1 MSNYF
6 SSNASFPQLTYTI
19 DSNSKNSLGYTC
31 PDNFRKEKKMGSY
44 AESFSNSP
52 SNLCKEET
60 CDNED
65 LDKKISQLRQENEEL
80 IKEMNQMKYNNEIQ
94 VDNEPLFN
102 SYQFNEKGSELDNS
116 TSMKESKEE
125 IKRKLYQDEE
135 YKPKMMKTG
144 PIGKIKSKKEE
155 ISPKEKMLHTSFDF
169 FNYLSEQLNEPSFS
183 YEDMLNNPDELKYKL
198 LNLQEKIQNVIESK
212 NTNAIKE
219 YSIPLQINQNKY
231 YPSFGNQNEELNKSY
246 DYSTREGKYKNCQA
260 CLLNINNSSKGY
272 IPYKMFAKPKVKVKR
287 SLTPDVHSIHSLQQ
301 RRYLTKLFKQKV

>member
-31 PDNFRKEKKMGSY
+31 PDNFRKEKNIGSY
-44 AESFSNSP
+44 AESFSNSH
-52 SNLCKEET
+52 SNICKEET

-65 LDKKISQLRQENEEL
+65 LDRKISQLRQENEEL
-80 IKEMNQMKYNNEIQ
+80 IKEMNQMKYNNAIQ

-102 SYQFNEKGSELDNS
+102 SYQFNEVDS

-125 IKRKLYQDEE
+125 IKKKLYQDEEIE

-144 PIGKIKSKKEE
+144 PIGKIKNIKEE
-155 ISPKEKMLHTSFDF
+155 LSPKEKMLHTSFDF

-198 LNLQEKIQNVIESK
+198 LNLQQKLQNVLDEK

-246 DYSTREGKYKNCQA
+246 DYTQREGKYKNCQA

-272 IPYKMFAKPKVKVKR
+272 IPYKMFAKTKVKVKR
-287 SLTPDVHSIHSLQQ
+287 SLTPDVHSLQQ

>member
-31 PDNFRKEKKMGSY
+31 PNNFRKEKNIGSY
-44 AESFSNSP
+44 AESFSNSH
-52 SNLCKEET
+52 SNICKEET

-65 LDKKISQLRQENEEL
+65 LDRKISQLRQENEEL
-80 IKEMNQMKYNNEIQ
+80 IKEMNQMKYNNAIQ

-102 SYQFNEKGSELDNS
+102 SYQFNEVDS

-125 IKRKLYQDEE
+125 IKKRLYQDEEIE

-144 PIGKIKSKKEE
+144 PIGKIKNKKEE
-155 ISPKEKMLHTSFDF
+155 LSPKEKMLHTSFDF
-169 FNYLSEQLNEPSFS
+169 FNYLSEKLSEPSFS
-183 YEDMLNNPDELKYKL
+183 YEDMLKNPDELKYKL
-198 LNLQEKIQNVIESK
+198 LNLQQKLQNVLDAK

-246 DYSTREGKYKNCQA
+246 DYSQRDGKYKNCQA

-287 SLTPDVHSIHSLQQ
+287 SLTPDVHSLQQ

>member
-31 PDNFRKEKKMGSY
+31 PDNFRKEKNIGSY
-44 AESFSNSP
+44 AESFSNSH
-52 SNLCKEET
+52 SNICKEET

-65 LDKKISQLRQENEEL
+65 LDRKISQLRQENEEL
-80 IKEMNQMKYNNEIQ
+80 IKEMNQMKYNNAIQ
-94 VDNEPLFN
+94 VDNKPLFN
-102 SYQFNEKGSELDNS
+102 SYQFNEVDS

-125 IKRKLYQDEE
+125 IKKKLYQDEEIE

-144 PIGKIKSKKEE
+144 PIGKIKNIKEE
-155 ISPKEKMLHTSFDF
+155 LSPKEKMLHTSFDF

-198 LNLQEKIQNVIESK
+198 LNLQQKLQNILDEK

-246 DYSTREGKYKNCQA
+246 DYTQREGKYKNCQA

-272 IPYKMFAKPKVKVKR
+272 IPYKMFAKTKVKVKR
-287 SLTPDVHSIHSLQQ
+287 SLTPDVHSLQQ

>member
-31 PDNFRKEKKMGSY
+31 PDNFRKEKNIGSY

-52 SNLCKEET
+52 SNICKEET

-65 LDKKISQLRQENEEL
+65 LDRKISQLRQENEEL
-80 IKEMNQMKYNNEIQ
+80 IKEMNQMKYNNAIQ

-102 SYQFNEKGSELDNS
+102 SYQFNEVDS

-125 IKRKLYQDEE
+125 IKKKLYQDEE
-135 YKPKMMKTG
+135 IQYKPKMMKTG
-144 PIGKIKSKKEE
+144 PIGKIKNKKEE
-155 ISPKEKMLHTSFDF
+155 LSPKEKMLHTSFDF
-169 FNYLSEQLNEPSFS
+169 FNYLSEKLSEPSFS

-198 LNLQEKIQNVIESK
+198 LNLQQKLQNVLDEK

-246 DYSTREGKYKNCQA
+246 DYTQRDGKYKNCQA

-287 SLTPDVHSIHSLQQ
+287 SLTPDVHSLQQ

>member
-31 PDNFRKEKKMGSY
+31 PNNFRKEKNIGSY
-44 AESFSNSP
+44 AESFSNSH
-52 SNLCKEET
+52 SNICKEET

-65 LDKKISQLRQENEEL
+65 LDRKISQLRQENEEL
-80 IKEMNQMKYNNEIQ
+80 IKEMNQMKYNNAIQ

-102 SYQFNEKGSELDNS
+102 SYQFNEVDS

-125 IKRKLYQDEE
+125 IKKKLYQDEE
-135 YKPKMMKTG
+135 IDYKPKMMKTG
-144 PIGKIKSKKEE
+144 PIGKIKNKKEE
-155 ISPKEKMLHTSFDF
+155 LSPKEKMLHTSFDF
-169 FNYLSEQLNEPSFS
+169 FNYLSEKLSEPSFS

-198 LNLQEKIQNVIESK
+198 LNLQQKLQNVLDEK

-219 YSIPLQINQNKY
+219 YSIPPQINQNKY

-246 DYSTREGKYKNCQA
+246 DYTQRDGKYKNCQA

-272 IPYKMFAKPKVKVKR
+272 IPYKMFSKPKVKVKR
-287 SLTPDVHSIHSLQQ
+287 SLTPDVHSLQQ

>member
-31 PDNFRKEKKMGSY
+31 PNNFRKEKNIGSY
-44 AESFSNSP
+44 AESFSNSH
-52 SNLCKEET
+52 SNICKEET

-65 LDKKISQLRQENEEL
+65 LDRKISQLRQENEEL
-80 IKEMNQMKYNNEIQ
+80 IKEMNQMKYNNAIQ

-102 SYQFNEKGSELDNS
+102 SYQFNELDS

-125 IKRKLYQDEE
+125 IKKKLYQDEEIE

-144 PIGKIKSKKEE
+144 PIGKIKNKKEE
-155 ISPKEKMLHTSFDF
+155 LSPKEKMLHTSFDF
-169 FNYLSEQLNEPSFS
+169 FNYLSEQLNLPSFS

-198 LNLQEKIQNVIESK
+198 LNLQQKLQNVLDAK

-246 DYSTREGKYKNCQA
+246 DYSQRDGKYKNCQA

-287 SLTPDVHSIHSLQQ
+287 SLTPDVHSLQQ

>member
-31 PDNFRKEKKMGSY
+31 PDNFRKEKNIGSY
-44 AESFSNSP
+44 AESFSNSH
-52 SNLCKEET
+52 SNICKEET

-65 LDKKISQLRQENEEL
+65 LDRKISQLRQENEEL
-80 IKEMNQMKYNNEIQ
+80 IKEMNQMKYNNAIQ

-102 SYQFNEKGSELDNS
+102 SYQFNEVDS

-125 IKRKLYQDEE
+125 IKKKLYQDEEIE

-144 PIGKIKSKKEE
+144 PIGKIKNIKEE
-155 ISPKEKMLHTSFDF
+155 LSPKEKMLHTSFDF

-198 LNLQEKIQNVIESK
+198 LNLQQKLQNVLDAK

-246 DYSTREGKYKNCQA
+246 DYTQREGKYKNCQA

-272 IPYKMFAKPKVKVKR
+272 IPYKMFAKTKVKVKR
-287 SLTPDVHSIHSLQQ
+287 SLTPDVHSLQQ

>member
-31 PDNFRKEKKMGSY
+31 PNNFRKEKNIGSY
-44 AESFSNSP
+44 AESFSNSH
-52 SNLCKEET
+52 SNICKEET

-65 LDKKISQLRQENEEL
+65 LDRKISQLRQENEEL
-80 IKEMNQMKYNNEIQ
+80 IKEMNQMKYNNAIQ

-102 SYQFNEKGSELDNS
+102 SYQFNELDS

-125 IKRKLYQDEE
+125 IKKKLYQDEE
-135 YKPKMMKTG
+135 IDYKPKMMKTG
-144 PIGKIKSKKEE
+144 PIGKIKNKKEE
-155 ISPKEKMLHTSFDF
+155 LSPKEKMLHTSFDF
-169 FNYLSEQLNEPSFS
+169 FNYLSEKLSEPSFS

-198 LNLQEKIQNVIESK
+198 LNLQQKLQNVLDEK

-246 DYSTREGKYKNCQA
+246 DYTQREGKYKNCQA

-272 IPYKMFAKPKVKVKR
+272 IPYKMFSKPKVKVKR
-287 SLTPDVHSIHSLQQ
+287 SLTPDVHSLQQ

>member
-31 PDNFRKEKKMGSY
+31 PNNFRKEKNIGSY
-44 AESFSNSP
+44 AESFSNSH
-52 SNLCKEET
+52 SNICKEET

-65 LDKKISQLRQENEEL
+65 LDRKISQLRQENEEL
-80 IKEMNQMKYNNEIQ
+80 IKEMNQMKYNNAIQ
-94 VDNEPLFN
+94 VDNKPLFN
-102 SYQFNEKGSELDNS
+102 SYQFNEVDS

-125 IKRKLYQDEE
+125 IKKKLYQDEEIE

-144 PIGKIKSKKEE
+144 PIGKIKNKKEE
-155 ISPKEKMLHTSFDF
+155 LSPKEKMLHTSFDF
-169 FNYLSEQLNEPSFS
+169 FNYLSEQLNLPSFS

-198 LNLQEKIQNVIESK
+198 LNLQQKLQNVLDAK

-246 DYSTREGKYKNCQA
+246 DYSQRDGKYKNCQA

-287 SLTPDVHSIHSLQQ
+287 SLTPDVHSLQQ

>member
-31 PDNFRKEKKMGSY
+31 PNNFRKEKNIGSY
-44 AESFSNSP
+44 AESFSNSH
-52 SNLCKEET
+52 SNICKEET

-65 LDKKISQLRQENEEL
+65 LDRKISQLRQENEEL
-80 IKEMNQMKYNNEIQ
+80 IKEMNQMKYNNAIQ

-102 SYQFNEKGSELDNS
+102 SYQFNELDS

-125 IKRKLYQDEE
+125 IKKKLYQDEEIE

-144 PIGKIKSKKEE
+144 PIGKIKNIKEE
-155 ISPKEKMLHTSFDF
+155 LSPKEKMLHTSFDF
-169 FNYLSEQLNEPSFS
+169 FNYLSEQLNLPSFS

-198 LNLQEKIQNVIESK
+198 LNLQQKLQNVLDAK

-246 DYSTREGKYKNCQA
+246 DYSQRDGKYKNCQA

-287 SLTPDVHSIHSLQQ
+287 SLTPDVHSLQQ

>member
-31 PDNFRKEKKMGSY
+31 PDNFRKEKNIGSY
-44 AESFSNSP
+44 AESFSNSH
-52 SNLCKEET
+52 SNICKKET

-65 LDKKISQLRQENEEL
+65 LDRKISQLRQENEEL
-80 IKEMNQMKYNNEIQ
+80 IKEMNQMKYNNAIQ
-94 VDNEPLFN
+94 VDNKPLFN
-102 SYQFNEKGSELDNS
+102 SYQFNEVDS

-125 IKRKLYQDEE
+125 IKKKLYQDEEIE

-144 PIGKIKSKKEE
+144 PIGKIKNIKEE
-155 ISPKEKMLHTSFDF
+155 LSPKEKMLHTSFDF

-198 LNLQEKIQNVIESK
+198 LNLQQKLQNVLDAK

-246 DYSTREGKYKNCQA
+246 DYTQREGKYKNCQA

-272 IPYKMFAKPKVKVKR
+272 IPYKMFAKTKVKVKR
-287 SLTPDVHSIHSLQQ
+287 SLTPDVHSLQQ

>member
-31 PDNFRKEKKMGSY
+31 PDNFRKEKNIGSY

-52 SNLCKEET
+52 SNICKEET

-65 LDKKISQLRQENEEL
+65 LDRKISQLRQENEEL
-80 IKEMNQMKYNNEIQ
+80 IKEMNQMKYNNAIQ

-102 SYQFNEKGSELDNS
+102 SYQFNEVDS

-125 IKRKLYQDEE
+125 IKKKLYQDEE
-135 YKPKMMKTG
+135 IQYKPKMMKTG
-144 PIGKIKSKKEE
+144 PIGKIKNKKEE
-155 ISPKEKMLHTSFDF
+155 LSPKEKMLHTSFDF

-198 LNLQEKIQNVIESK
+198 LNLQQKLQNVLDEK
-212 NTNAIKE
+212 NTNEIKE

-246 DYSTREGKYKNCQA
+246 DYTQREGKYKNCQA

-287 SLTPDVHSIHSLQQ
+287 SLTPDVHSLQQ